1 MPNASNAH
9 QRQGL
14 VEFQRQIFAQIDAFQ
29 QRGDERL
36 CLRADAG
43 SIAWAMDANDIVHV
57 TQLPR
62 NIPLIPAAPSYV
74 RGLLQSDG
82 EVYTVFD
89 LGHILSDTPT
99 PVHKSNRV
107 LMLHPSLMAN
117 TALLVDK
124 TYSLSAIE
132 SFHVDPDTSPAPLGT
147 TVLRDNETDSA
158 WNWLDFQ
165 ALLTSSA
172 FATRRLDIHAA

>member
-1 MPNASNAH
+1 MTNASNAH

-14 VEFQRQIFAQIDAFQ
+14 VEFQRQIFAQIAAFQ

-82 EVYTVFD
+82 EVYT
-89 LGHILSDTPT
+89 PT

-147 TVLRDNETDSA
+147 TVM
-158 WNWLDFQ
+158 
-165 ALLTSSA
+165 
-172 FATRRLDIHAA
+172 